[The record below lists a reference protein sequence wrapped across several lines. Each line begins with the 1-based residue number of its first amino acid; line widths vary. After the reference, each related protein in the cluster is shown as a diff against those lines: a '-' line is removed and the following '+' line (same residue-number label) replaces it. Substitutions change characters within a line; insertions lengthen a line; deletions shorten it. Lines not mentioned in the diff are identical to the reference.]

1 MRDVYRTK
9 SSAMYLH
16 LGLDP
21 GSDDISLGGKLPP
34 QPLVGLLSGNFLLKH
49 LVSEGHQLLH
59 LQERH
64 THTGLN
70 VTLLDQLFSIKKLS
84 SPL

>member
-1 MRDVYRTK
+1 
-9 SSAMYLH
+9 MYLH

-84 SPL
+84 FPL